1 MSARIEALFE
11 RYHGHVVPRAFNGGF
26 ITLSFAVSL
35 IGAASTLEL
44 LNRRTSPKGKFN
56 HLLLVSSA
64 VTMGGIAIWCM
75 HFIGNR
81 AIDLADGEPELQ
93 IAYSSGFTALS
104 FFVPIAV
111 LLAAFVAVG
120 INNTVSWW
128 RVCIGGVLA
137 GAAICGMHY
146 LGNNSIDNYI
156 CIYNPINVVG
166 AALIAVAASIVAL
179 ALFFVFR
186 AAWTTSWWKRA
197 ACSVVLAGAVS
208 GMHWCAATGTE
219 YQLVRLNT
227 GSNELSRNTT
237 VIVVIC
243 LSIGACFVMGGT
255 AIYTARIM
263 RRYASKAQQVVI
275 AAAVFDKHNRI
286 LVNPDGLI
294 PTEKITDTFLEK
306 NASDT
311 FSIAHPLFLW
321 MFQASRNWSGIST
334 LVGGMSNH
342 LAHLPRRGR
351 DRDSRAGI
359 QLINEHG
366 ELIDNYDVI
375 FRELFCV
382 AAAGLAEKMKEHLTS
397 VGLLWDEI
405 LPTGASGERPG
416 HGTSSQQ
423 DGTAARPDGTTRKV
437 KTSSTAAD
445 LAEKG
450 IGRRKHHEF
459 GRGALMFLVRRV
471 QTDRETE
478 RLEAAGYRF
487 AELRQVSN
495 IIGSSMQIKSADF
508 ESKLHN
514 MAAYANENNQL
525 EPGVHMGF
533 FGIRAR
539 VGSYGFD
546 VAVRKGARHL
556 LPSVQMPIDRIEQW
570 HLDFLRQL
578 DRLTALGMSRRIAS
592 LSNVGTREA
601 HFAAQ
606 LTDSLDALR
615 TWIDDPILN
624 EAILTSTV
632 VTLPANHGP
641 GDAAPP
647 QPTSLIAF
655 RLVIPIHVNVT
666 SPKCEFIPLNFFK
679 VHQLV
684 GRHASRN
691 LAFTQSVHREMAPVL
706 QSVPPLEKP
715 APAKHSDKQS
725 RLSSR
730 LRRFGKLSLSHPVDS
745 EGNPIP
751 TVLGR
756 TSSATNSNESSST
769 LKLWSGRRDSDALS
783 PGTSSFEAAPPAYT
797 NHEAGNQSTPFGG
810 IMVSEEIRVEVSNA
824 DDVAHPVA
832 HEATISHRRTPTMMI
847 RRASDSTGNM
857 VVGEQAGTATEE
869 GRSNSNAGVG
879 VGGSG
884 GGGGGIEMRTLQ
896 VAEVRTKVHAGGAT
910 QTSNV
915 EAERMNEAPTFVDEL
930 FAISIENR

>member
-1 MSARIEALFE
+1 MPATTEDLFAE
-11 RYHGHVVPRAFNGGF
+11 YHGQVVPRAFNGGF

-81 AIDLADGEPELQ
+81 AIDLANGEPELQ

-166 AALIAVAASIVAL
+166 AALIAVAASMVAL

-186 AAWTTSWWKRA
+186 AAWTTCWWKRA

-219 YQLVRLNT
+219 YQLVRLNV

-263 RRYASKAQQVVI
+263 RRYASKAQQVVL

-306 NASDT
+306 NASDN

-334 LVGGMSNH
+334 LIGGMTNH
-342 LAHLPRRGR
+342 LAYLPRRGR

-416 HGTSSQQ
+416 HETSSQQ
-423 DGTAARPDGTTRKV
+423 DVDTILRPDGSLRKV
-437 KTSSTAAD
+437 EATSNSDD

-450 IGRRKHHEF
+450 IGRRKAHEF
-459 GRGALMFLVRRV
+459 GRGSLMFLVRRV
-471 QTDRETE
+471 QTDREIE

-495 IIGSSMQIKSADF
+495 IIASSMQIQSRDLAT
-508 ESKLHN
+508 KLQN
-514 MAAYANENNQL
+514 MVSYVNDNNQL
-525 EPGVHMGF
+525 EPGVHVGF

-556 LPSVQMPIDRIEQW
+556 LPSVQMPIDRVEPW
-570 HLDFLRQL
+570 HLDFLHQL
-578 DRLTALGMSRRIAS
+578 DRLTTLGVSRRIAS
-592 LSNVGTREA
+592 MSNLCTRETL
-601 HFAAQ
+601 FATQ
-606 LTDSLDALR
+606 LTESIDALR
-615 TWIDDPILN
+615 TWIDDPIFN

-632 VTLPANHGP
+632 VTLPADKGS
-641 GDAAPP
+641 AL

-655 RLVIPIHVNVT
+655 RLVIPIHVIFS
-666 SPKCEFIPLNFFK
+666 SPKCDFVPLNFFK

-684 GRHASRN
+684 GRDASRH
-691 LAFTQSVHREMAPVL
+691 LAFTQSVHRELAPVV
-706 QSVPPLEKP
+706 QSVPLEKP
-715 APAKHSDKQS
+715 SPAMTRDGKS
-725 RLSSR
+725 RFSSR
-730 LRRFGKLSLSHPVDS
+730 LRNLGRFALSRPVDS
-745 EGNPIP
+745 EGNPIS
-751 TVLGR
+751 TALGR
-756 TSSATNSNESSST
+756 SSSRTNSNASSST
-769 LKLWSGRRDSDALS
+769 LKLWTGRRDSDPMS
-783 PGTSSFEAAPPAYT
+783 PGTSSFDGPPPTYSNNEAA
-797 NHEAGNQSTPFGG
+797 NQSSPFGG
-810 IMVSEEIRVEVSNA
+810 IMVSEEIRVEIHKADEMAHSGSHDVGVSN
-824 DDVAHPVA
+824 
-832 HEATISHRRTPTMMI
+832 RRTPTMLG
-847 RRASDSTGNM
+847 RRASDSPGNI
-857 VVGEQAGTATEE
+857 AGSIGCDQTAAVNDDCR
-869 GRSNSNAGVG
+869 GPSAS
-879 VGGSG
+879 GSA
-884 GGGGGIEMRTLQ
+884 IEMRTLQ
-896 VAEVRTKVHAGGAT
+896 VAEVRTNVHAGSGM
-910 QTSNV
+910 QSSNV
-915 EAERMNEAPTFVDEL
+915 ESERVNDVPTFVDEL
-930 FAISIENR
+930 FTIAIESR

>member
-1 MSARIEALFE
+1 
-11 RYHGHVVPRAFNGGF
+11 
-26 ITLSFAVSL
+26 
-35 IGAASTLEL
+35 
-44 LNRRTSPKGKFN
+44 
-56 HLLLVSSA
+56 
-64 VTMGGIAIWCM
+64 MGGIAIWCM

-128 RVCIGGVLA
+128 RVCVGGVLA

-146 LGNNSIDNYI
+146 LGNNSIDNYV
-156 CIYNPINVVG
+156 CIYNPVNVVG

-263 RRYASKAQQVVI
+263 RRYASKAQQVVL

-286 LVNPDGLI
+286 LVNPDGLV

-334 LVGGMSNH
+334 LVGGMANH

-351 DRDSRAGI
+351 DRDTRAGI

-366 ELIDNYDVI
+366 ELIENYDVI

-416 HGTSSQQ
+416 HEKEVPVL
-423 DGTAARPDGTTRKV
+423 RPDGTVRKV
-437 KTSSTAAD
+437 EATSNSVD

-450 IGRRKHHEF
+450 VGRRRHHEF
-459 GRGALMFLVRRV
+459 GRGSLMFLVRRV
-471 QTDRETE
+471 QTDREIE

-495 IIGSSMQIKSADF
+495 IIGTSMQIKSADL
-508 ESKLHN
+508 ESKLQN
-514 MAAYANENNQL
+514 MAAYVSDNNQL
-525 EPGVHMGF
+525 EPGVHLGF

-546 VAVRKGARHL
+546 VAVRRGARNL
-556 LPSVQMPIDRIEQW
+556 LPSVQMPLDRIEQW

-578 DRLTALGMSRRIAS
+578 DRLTALGMSRRMAS

-615 TWIDDPILN
+615 AWIDDPIFN
-624 EAILTSTV
+624 DAILTSTV
-632 VTLPANHGP
+632 VTLPP
-641 GDAAPP
+641 SQAADEDSSLP
-647 QPTSLIAF
+647 PTSLIVF
-655 RLVIPIHVNVT
+655 RLVIPIHVNFT

-684 GRHASRN
+684 GREASRH
-691 LAFTQSVHREMAPVL
+691 LAFTQSVHRELAPVL
-706 QSVPPLEKP
+706 QSVPLEKP
-715 APAKHSDKQS
+715 SPAMHSRRQS
-725 RLSSR
+725 RISSR
-730 LRRFGKLSLSHPVDS
+730 ILRFGKPSPAHPVDS

-756 TSSATNSNESSST
+756 SSSRSGSNESSST
-769 LKLWSGRRDSDALS
+769 LKLWSGRRDSEGMS
-783 PGTSSFEAAPPAYT
+783 PGTLSFETAPPAYT
-797 NHEAGNQSTPFGG
+797 NHEAGNQSSAFGG

-824 DDVAHPVA
+824 DDTAAQEVNP
-832 HEATISHRRTPTMMI
+832 SHRRTPTMMD
-847 RRASDSTGNM
+847 RRASEHPGSMPGGM
-857 VVGEQAGTATEE
+857 GVEPAGAERHN
-869 GRSNSNAGVG
+869 GRSNSTS
-879 VGGSG
+879 SG
-884 GGGGGIEMRTLQ
+884 AIEMRTLQ
-896 VAEVRTKVHAGGAT
+896 VAEVRTNVHAGRGTQGSNAGADRVNDAT
-910 QTSNV
+910 
-915 EAERMNEAPTFVDEL
+915 TFVDEL
-930 FAISIENR
+930 FTIAIGSR

>member
-1 MSARIEALFE
+1 MSATIEDLFAE
-11 RYHGHVVPRAFNGGF
+11 YHGHVVPRAFNGGF

-56 HLLLVSSA
+56 HLLLISSA

-128 RVCIGGVLA
+128 RVAIGGVLA

-156 CIYNPINVVG
+156 CIYNPVNVIG

-186 AAWTTSWWKRA
+186 AAWTNSWWKRA
-197 ACSVVLAGAVS
+197 ACAVVLAGAVS

-263 RRYASKAQQVVI
+263 RRYASKAQQVVL
-275 AAAVFDKHNRI
+275 AAAVFDKHGRI
-286 LVNPDGLI
+286 LVNPDGLV

-306 NASDT
+306 NANDN
-311 FSIAHPLFLW
+311 FSISHPLFLW

-334 LVGGMSNH
+334 LVGGMTNH

-366 ELIDNYDVI
+366 ELIENYDVI

-382 AAAGLAEKMKEHLTS
+382 AAAGLAEKMKEHLTA

-416 HGTSSQQ
+416 VEGGRLQEIDTVVNL
-423 DGTAARPDGTTRKV
+423 DGTVRKAE
-437 KTSSTAAD
+437 TPASNED

-450 IGRRKHHEF
+450 IGNRKPHEF
-459 GRGALMFLVRRV
+459 GRGSLMFLVRRV
-471 QTDRETE
+471 QTDREIE

-487 AELRQVSN
+487 AELRQVSS
-495 IIGSSMQIKSADF
+495 IIGSSMQIKSPDL
-508 ESKLHN
+508 ELKLRN
-514 MAAYANENNQL
+514 MAEYADDNNQL
-525 EPGVHMGF
+525 ESGVHMGF

-539 VGSYGFD
+539 VGGYGFD
-546 VAVRKGARHL
+546 VLVRRGARNL
-556 LPSVQMPIDRIEQW
+556 LPSTQLPIDRIETW
-570 HLDFLRQL
+570 HLDVLRQL
-578 DRLTALGMSRRIAS
+578 DRLTTLGVSRRLAS
-592 LSNVGTREA
+592 LNNLGNREA
-601 HFAAQ
+601 LFASQ
-606 LTDSLDALR
+606 LTDCLDTLR
-615 TWIDDPILN
+615 AWIDDPIFN
-624 EAILTSTV
+624 EAIMTTTI
-632 VTLPANHGP
+632 VTLPGNQSIAEGP
-641 GDAAPP
+641 PAR
-647 QPTSLIAF
+647 PTSLITF
-655 RLVIPIHVNVT
+655 RLVIPIHVNV
-666 SPKCEFIPLNFFK
+666 SSSKCEFIPLNFFK

-684 GRHASRN
+684 GRDASRH
-691 LAFTQSVHREMAPVL
+691 LAFTQSVHRELAPVI
-706 QSVPPLEKP
+706 QSVPLETPKP
-715 APAKHSDKQS
+715 AAQSKRQS
-725 RLSSR
+725 RLPSSLRKLGR
-730 LRRFGKLSLSHPVDS
+730 LGSPYPVDS
-745 EGNPIP
+745 DGNPIP

-756 TSSATNSNESSST
+756 SSSTTNSNESSST
-769 LKLWSGRRDSDALS
+769 LKLWSGRRSSDVLS
-783 PGTSSFEAAPPAYT
+783 PGGSSFDAPPAYPS
-797 NHEAGNQSTPFGG
+797 HEPATQPSPFGG
-810 IMVSEEIRVEVSNA
+810 IMVSEEIRVEVHTAGDVGHMVTQDDETSRRPQTILGKHTCDGLGPSMPGKVGIRPEQVASAAEDARGNSSN
-824 DDVAHPVA
+824 
-832 HEATISHRRTPTMMI
+832 
-847 RRASDSTGNM
+847 
-857 VVGEQAGTATEE
+857 GTA
-869 GRSNSNAGVG
+869 
-879 VGGSG
+879 
-884 GGGGGIEMRTLQ
+884 IEMRTLQ
-896 VAEVRTKVHAGGAT
+896 VPEVRTKVHAGGGV
-910 QTSNV
+910 QVSNV
-915 EAERMNEAPTFVDEL
+915 EAERVNDVPTFVDEL
-930 FAISIENR
+930 FTICIESR

>member
-1 MSARIEALFE
+1 MSTSTAMEAMFAK
-11 RYHGHVVPRAFNGGF
+11 YHGEIVPRAFNGGF

-128 RVCIGGVLA
+128 RVAIGGVLA

-156 CIYNPINVVG
+156 CIYNPVNVVG

-255 AIYTARIM
+255 AIYTARMM
-263 RRYASKAQQVVI
+263 RRYASKAQQVVL

-306 NASDT
+306 NASDN
-311 FSIAHPLFLW
+311 FSISHPLFLW

-334 LVGGMSNH
+334 LVGGMANH

-351 DRDSRAGI
+351 DRDTRAGI

-366 ELIDNYDVI
+366 ELIENYDVI

-416 HGTSSQQ
+416 HGTDRQGADAILSP
-423 DGTAARPDGTTRKV
+423 DGTARKV
-437 KTSSTAAD
+437 EAASNVDD
-445 LAEKG
+445 LVEKG
-450 IGRRKHHEF
+450 VSRRKNHEF
-459 GRGALMFLVRRV
+459 GRGSLMFLVRRV
-471 QTDRETE
+471 QTDREIE

-495 IIGSSMQIKSADF
+495 IIGSSMQIKSAEL
-508 ESKLHN
+508 ESKLQN
-514 MAAYANENNQL
+514 MAAYADDNNQL
-525 EPGVHMGF
+525 EPGVHLGF

-546 VAVRKGARHL
+546 VAVRKGARNL
-556 LPSVQMPIDRIEQW
+556 LPSVKMPIDHLESW
-570 HLDFLRQL
+570 HLDLLRQL
-578 DRLTALGMSRRIAS
+578 DRMTTLGMSRKLAS
-592 LSNVGTREA
+592 LSNLNSREM
-601 HFAAQ
+601 HFASQ
-606 LTDSLDALR
+606 LTETLDALR
-615 TWIDDPILN
+615 AWIDDPIFN
-624 EAILTSTV
+624 EAMLTSIV
-632 VTLPANHGP
+632 VTLPANQAP
-641 GDAAPP
+641 GDGKSS

-655 RLVIPIHVNVT
+655 RLVIPIHVNVS
-666 SPKCEFIPLNFFK
+666 SPRCEFVPLNFFK
-679 VHQLV
+679 VHQLT
-684 GRHASRN
+684 GRDASRH
-691 LAFTQSVHREMAPVL
+691 LAFTQSVHRELAPVL
-706 QSVPPLEKP
+706 QSVPLSNPKP
-715 APAKHSDKQS
+715 TVQNKGQS
-725 RLSSR
+725 RLPSR
-730 LRRFGKLSLSHPVDS
+730 LRMLGRLGPSYPVDS

-756 TSSATNSNESSST
+756 SSSRADSNESSST
-769 LKLWSGRRDSDALS
+769 LKLWPGRRNSDPLS
-783 PGTSSFEAAPPAYT
+783 PGTSSFEAPPAYPM
-797 NHEAGNQSTPFGG
+797 NEAIAQPSPFGG
-810 IMVSEEIRVEVSNA
+810 IMVSEEIRVEVHTA
-824 DDVAHPVA
+824 DDVSPCVPHDANK
-832 HEATISHRRTPTMMI
+832 SKRRTPTI
-847 RRASDSTGNM
+847 QVRRASDNPGSSMGPG
-857 VVGEQAGTATEE
+857 GEQVAAGTDD
-869 GRSNSNAGVG
+869 GRVNGAN
-879 VGGSG
+879 GGA
-884 GGGGGIEMRTLQ
+884 IEMRTLQ
-896 VAEVRTKVHAGGAT
+896 VAEVRTNVHAGERT
-910 QTSNV
+910 QSSSNV
-915 EAERMNEAPTFVDEL
+915 EADRVNDLSTFVDEL
-930 FAISIENR
+930 FTIAIEGR

>member
-1 MSARIEALFE
+1 MSTTTEDLFDQ
-11 RYHGHVVPRAFNGGF
+11 YHGHIVPRSFNAGF

-56 HLLLVSSA
+56 HLLLVSAA

-81 AIDLADGEPELQ
+81 AIDLADGEAELQ

-128 RVCIGGVLA
+128 RVAIGGILA

-255 AIYTARIM
+255 AVYTARIM
-263 RRYASKAQQVVI
+263 RRYASKAQQVVL
-275 AAAVFDKHNRI
+275 AAAVFDRHNRI
-286 LVNPDGLI
+286 LVNPDGLV

-306 NASDT
+306 NASDN
-311 FSIAHPLFLW
+311 FSISHPLFLW

-334 LVGGMSNH
+334 LVGGMANH

-366 ELIDNYDVI
+366 ELIENYDII

-382 AAAGLAEKMKEHLTS
+382 AAAGLAEKMKEHITS
-397 VGLLWDEI
+397 IGLLWDEI
-405 LPTGASGERPG
+405 LPTGSSGERSG
-416 HGTSSQQ
+416 LGSSRQQ
-423 DGTAARPDGTTRKV
+423 DVDTIFNPDGTARKV
-437 KTSSTAAD
+437 VVLSNSED

-459 GRGALMFLVRRV
+459 GRGSLMFLVRRV
-471 QTDRETE
+471 QSDREIE

-487 AELRQVSN
+487 AELRQVSS
-495 IIGSSMQIKSADF
+495 IIGSSMQIKTSDL

-514 MAAYANENNQL
+514 MAAYADDNNQL
-525 EPGVHMGF
+525 EPGVHLGF

-539 VGSYGFD
+539 VGGYGFD
-546 VAVRKGARHL
+546 VAVRSGARNL
-556 LPSVQMPIDRIEQW
+556 LPSVKMPMDRIESWQVD
-570 HLDFLRQL
+570 LLRQL
-578 DRLTALGMSRRIAS
+578 DRLTTLGISRRIAS
-592 LSNVGTREA
+592 LSNLSTRELL
-601 HFAAQ
+601 FAS
-606 LTDSLDALR
+606 LLMDSLDALR
-615 TWIDDPILN
+615 TWIDDPIFN
-624 EAILTSTV
+624 EAMLTSTV
-632 VTLPANHGP
+632 VTLPANQAP
-641 GDAAPP
+641 GEGVSSKL
-647 QPTSLIAF
+647 TSLITF
-655 RLVIPIHVNVT
+655 RLVIPIHVNVS
-666 SPKCEFIPLNFFK
+666 SPKCEFVPLNFFK

-684 GRHASRN
+684 GRDASRH
-691 LAFTQSVHREMAPVL
+691 LAFTQSVHRELAPVI
-706 QSVPPLEKP
+706 QSVPLEKP
-715 APAKHSDKQS
+715 RPTAQS
-725 RLSSR
+725 KRQPRFASR
-730 LRRFGKLSLSHPVDS
+730 IRKFGRSNTSYPVDS

-751 TVLGR
+751 SVLGR
-756 TSSATNSNESSST
+756 SSSGTNSNESSST
-769 LKLWSGRRDSDALS
+769 LKLWSARRDSDAMS
-783 PGTSSFEAAPPAYT
+783 PGSSSFDAPPAYP
-797 NHEAGNQSTPFGG
+797 NHETHNQPSPFGG
-810 IMVSEEIRVEVSNA
+810 IMVSEEIRVEVHDA
-824 DDVAHPVA
+824 DDVSNSAA
-832 HEATISHRRTPTMMI
+832 QDTKSRRRTPTMMG
-847 RRASDSTGNM
+847 RRASDTPGSPPGGAGGEQTGAAAEDGRSTGTN
-857 VVGEQAGTATEE
+857 
-869 GRSNSNAGVG
+869 
-879 VGGSG
+879 GGA
-884 GGGGGIEMRTLQ
+884 IEMRTLQ
-896 VAEVRTKVHAGGAT
+896 VAEVRTNVHAGGGV

-915 EAERMNEAPTFVDEL
+915 ASERANDVTTFVDEL
-930 FAISIENR
+930 FTIAIEGR

>member
-1 MSARIEALFE
+1 MSITNEDLFAK
-11 RYHGHVVPRAFNGGF
+11 YHGHIVPRAFNGGF

-81 AIDLADGEPELQ
+81 AIDLADGEAEMQ

-128 RVCIGGVLA
+128 RVAIGGVLA

-156 CIYNPINVVG
+156 CIYNPVNVIG

-186 AAWTTSWWKRA
+186 AAWTNSWWKRA

-243 LSIGACFVMGGT
+243 LASSIGACFVMGGT
-255 AIYTARIM
+255 AVYTARIM
-263 RRYASKAQQVVI
+263 RRYASKAQQVVL
-275 AAAVFDKHNRI
+275 AAAVFDRHGRI
-286 LVNPDGLI
+286 LVNPDGLV
-294 PTEKITDTFLEK
+294 PSEKITDTFLEK
-306 NASDT
+306 NASDN
-311 FSIAHPLFLW
+311 FSVSHPLFLW

-334 LVGGMSNH
+334 LVGGMMNH

-366 ELIDNYDVI
+366 ELIENYDVI

-416 HGTSSQQ
+416 YGANRAYEIESALNS
-423 DGTAARPDGTTRKV
+423 DANAARKV
-437 KTSSTAAD
+437 EVSASGQD

-450 IGRRKHHEF
+450 LGRRRPHEF
-459 GRGALMFLVRRV
+459 GRGSLMFLVRRA
-471 QTDRETE
+471 QTDREIE

-495 IIGSSMQIKSADF
+495 IIGSSMQIKSADL
-508 ESKLHN
+508 ESKLRN
-514 MAAYANENNQL
+514 MAAYADDNNQL
-525 EPGVHMGF
+525 AAGVHMGF

-539 VGSYGFD
+539 VGGYGFD
-546 VAVRKGARHL
+546 VLVRRGARHL
-556 LPSVQMPIDRIEQW
+556 LPSMKMPFDRVEPWQMDI
-570 HLDFLRQL
+570 LRQL
-578 DRLTALGMSRRIAS
+578 DRLTTLG
-592 LSNVGTREA
+592 
-601 HFAAQ
+601 
-606 LTDSLDALR
+606 LTDAIDALR
-615 TWIDDPILN
+615 TWVDEPIFN
-624 EAILTSTV
+624 EAVLTSTIV
-632 VTLPANHGP
+632 SLPSNQGVGEASSSK
-641 GDAAPP
+641 ATA
-647 QPTSLIAF
+647 LIAF
-655 RLVIPIHVNVT
+655 RLVIPIHVNV
-666 SPKCEFIPLNFFK
+666 SSSRCEFIPLNFFK

-684 GRHASRN
+684 GRDASRH
-691 LAFTQSVHREMAPVL
+691 LAFTQSVHRELAPII
-706 QSVPPLEKP
+706 QSVPLEKP
-715 APAKHSDKQS
+715 RPVAQNKKQS
-725 RLSSR
+725 RLPSR
-730 LRRFGKLSLSHPVDS
+730 LRRLGRFGAFYPVDS

-756 TSSATNSNESSST
+756 SSSATNSNESSST
-769 LKLWSGRRDSDALS
+769 LKLWPGRRSSDHAS
-783 PGTSSFEAAPPAYT
+783 PGSCSFDVPPVYPS
-797 NHEAGNQSTPFGG
+797 HEVNQPSAFGG
-810 IMVSEEIRVEVSNA
+810 IMVSEEIRVEIETTGDMA
-824 DDVAHPVA
+824 Q
-832 HEATISHRRTPTMMI
+832 
-847 RRASDSTGNM
+847 STA
-857 VVGEQAGTATEE
+857 Q
-869 GRSNSNAGVG
+869 
-879 VGGSG
+879 
-884 GGGGGIEMRTLQ
+884 
-896 VAEVRTKVHAGGAT
+896 
-910 QTSNV
+910 
-915 EAERMNEAPTFVDEL
+915 D
-930 FAISIENR
+930 

>member
-1 MSARIEALFE
+1 MSTTIEDLFS
-11 RYHGHVVPRAFNGGF
+11 RYHGQVVPRAFNGGF

-128 RVCIGGVLA
+128 RVSVGGVLA

-166 AALIAVAASIVAL
+166 AALIATAASIVAL

-208 GMHWCAATGTE
+208 GMHWCASTGTE

-243 LSIGACFVMGGT
+243 LSVGACCVMGGT
-255 AIYTARIM
+255 AVYTARIM
-263 RRYASKAQQVVI
+263 KRYASKAQQVVL

-294 PTEKITDTFLEK
+294 PSEKITDTFLEK
-306 NASDT
+306 NASDN
-311 FSIAHPLFLW
+311 FNIAHPLFLW

-334 LVGGMSNH
+334 LVGSMANH

-351 DRDSRAGI
+351 DRDTRAGI

-366 ELIDNYDVI
+366 ELIENYDVI

-382 AAAGLAEKMKEHLTS
+382 AAVGLAEKMKEHLTS

-416 HGTSSQQ
+416 HEAGSRQ
-423 DGTAARPDGTTRKV
+423 DASPVLRPDGIIRKV
-437 KTSSTAAD
+437 EASSNSGD

-450 IGRRKHHEF
+450 VGHRRVHEF
-459 GRGALMFLVRRV
+459 GRGSLMFLVRRV
-471 QTDRETE
+471 QTDREIE

-487 AELRQVSN
+487 AELRQVSS
-495 IIGSSMQIKSADF
+495 IIGTSMQIKSADL
-508 ESKLHN
+508 ESKLYN
-514 MAAYANENNQL
+514 MAAYADDDNQL
-525 EPGVHMGF
+525 EPGVHMGL

-570 HLDFLRQL
+570 HLTFLRQL
-578 DRLTALGMSRRIAS
+578 DRLNTLSMSSALAS
-592 LSNVGTREA
+592 MPNVGTREVQ
-601 HFAAQ
+601 FASQ
-606 LTDSLDALR
+606 LMDSLNALR
-615 TWIDDPILN
+615 TWIDDPIFN

-632 VTLPANHGP
+632 VTLPAIQTPNEASQP
-641 GDAAPP
+641 L
-647 QPTSLIAF
+647 PTSLIAF
-655 RLVIPIHVNVT
+655 RLVIPIHVNFI

-684 GRHASRN
+684 GRDTSRH
-691 LAFTQSVHREMAPVL
+691 LAFTQSVHRELAPVL
-706 QSVPPLEKP
+706 QSVPPEKP
-715 APAKHSDKQS
+715 SPALHSRRQS
-725 RLSSR
+725 RYSSR
-730 LRRFGKLSLSHPVDS
+730 FYSFSGPNSLHPVDS
-745 EGNPIP
+745 DGKPIS

-756 TSSATNSNESSST
+756 SSMGTHSNESSST
-769 LKLWSGRRDSDALS
+769 LKLWTAGRDSDAMS
-783 PGTSSFEAAPPAYT
+783 PGASSFDAAPPAYT
-797 NHEAGNQSTPFGG
+797 NHEPVSQSTPFGG

-824 DDVAHPVA
+824 DDITHMAAP
-832 HEATISHRRTPTMMI
+832 EARALHRRTPTLMD
-847 RRASDSTGNM
+847 RRASEPLGNI
-857 VVGEQAGTATEE
+857 VANVDGEMDEVARDDR
-869 GRSNSNAGVG
+869 RSNSTS
-879 VGGSG
+879 SG
-884 GGGGGIEMRTLQ
+884 AIEMRTLQ
-896 VAEVRTKVHAGGAT
+896 VAEVRTDVHAGGGT
-910 QTSNV
+910 QSSNV
-915 EAERMNEAPTFVDEL
+915 AVDRVNDVATFVDQL
-930 FAISIENR
+930 FTIAIEGR

>member
-1 MSARIEALFE
+1 MSANISALHEDLFA
-11 RYHGHVVPRAFNGGF
+11 RYHGQVVPRAFNGGF

-81 AIDLADGEPELQ
+81 AIDLADGEPVLQ

-156 CIYNPINVVG
+156 CIYNPVNVVG

-227 GSNELSRNTT
+227 GTNELSRNTT

-263 RRYASKAQQVVI
+263 RRYASKAQQVVL

-286 LVNPDGLI
+286 LVNPDGLV
-294 PTEKITDTFLEK
+294 PTEKITDAFLEK

-334 LVGGMSNH
+334 LVGGMANH
-342 LAHLPRRGR
+342 LAHLPKRGR

-366 ELIDNYDVI
+366 ELIENYDVI

-416 HGTSSQQ
+416 HDTSSQHEA
-423 DGTAARPDGTTRKV
+423 GPVLRPDRTTRKV
-437 KTSSTAAD
+437 EASSNSVD

-450 IGRRKHHEF
+450 VGRRRPHEF
-459 GRGALMFLVRRV
+459 GRGSLMFLVRHV
-471 QTDRETE
+471 QTDREIE

-495 IIGSSMQIKSADF
+495 IIGTSMQIKSADL

-514 MAAYANENNQL
+514 MAAYANDNNQL

-556 LPSVQMPIDRIEQW
+556 LPSVQMPLDRIEPW

-578 DRLTALGMSRRIAS
+578 DRLTTLGMSRRMAS

-601 HFAAQ
+601 HFASQ

-615 TWIDDPILN
+615 TWIDDPIFN

-632 VTLPANHGP
+632 VTLPAVQAP
-641 GDAAPP
+641 GEPAPSL
-647 QPTSLIAF
+647 PTSLIAF
-655 RLVIPIHVNVT
+655 RLVIPIHVNFT

-684 GRHASRN
+684 GREASRH
-691 LAFTQSVHREMAPVL
+691 LAFTQSVHRELAPVL
-706 QSVPPLEKP
+706 QSVPLEKP
-715 APAKHSDKQS
+715 SPARHSRRQS
-725 RLSSR
+725 RLPSR
-730 LRRFGKLSLSHPVDS
+730 ILRLGRLSPSHPVDS

-756 TSSATNSNESSST
+756 SSSRTNSNESSST
-769 LKLWSGRRDSDALS
+769 LKLWTGRRDSDGMS
-783 PGTSSFEAAPPAYT
+783 PGTSSFDAAPPAYT
-797 NHEAGNQSTPFGG
+797 NHEAGNQSSPFGG

-824 DDVAHPVA
+824 EDVVHTVA
-832 HEATISHRRTPTMMI
+832 HEASASHRRTPTMLG
-847 RRASDSTGNM
+847 RRASETPGNM
-857 VVGEQAGTATEE
+857 PGTMGVEQPGAARED
-869 GRSNSNAGVG
+869 GRSNSTS
-879 VGGSG
+879 SG
-884 GGGGGIEMRTLQ
+884 AIEMRTLQ
-896 VAEVRTKVHAGGAT
+896 VAEVRTNVHAGGGT
-910 QTSNV
+910 QSLNV
-915 EAERMNEAPTFVDEL
+915 GVDRVSGGPTFVDEL
-930 FAISIENR
+930 FTIAIESR

>member
-1 MSARIEALFE
+1 MSTKTEELFD
-11 RYHGHVVPRAFNGGF
+11 RYHGQVVPRSFNGGF

-81 AIDLADGEPELQ
+81 AIDLADGESEMQ

-128 RVCIGGVLA
+128 RVCVGGVLA

-243 LSIGACFVMGGT
+243 LSIGACCVMGGT
-255 AIYTARIM
+255 AVYTARIM
-263 RRYASKAQQVVI
+263 KRYASKAQQVVL

-286 LVNPDGLI
+286 LVNPDGLV
-294 PTEKITDTFLEK
+294 PSEKITDTFIEK
-306 NASDT
+306 NASDN
-311 FSIAHPLFLW
+311 FNIAHPLFLW

-334 LVGGMSNH
+334 LVGSMANH
-342 LAHLPRRGR
+342 LAHLPRHGR
-351 DRDSRAGI
+351 DRDTRAGI

-366 ELIDNYDVI
+366 ELIENYDVI

-382 AAAGLAEKMKEHLTS
+382 AAVGLADKMKEHLTS
-397 VGLLWDEI
+397 VGMLWDEI
-405 LPTGASGERPG
+405 LSTGASGERPG
-416 HGTSSQQ
+416 HDAGSHQ
-423 DGTAARPDGTTRKV
+423 DAAPVLRPDGIKRNV
-437 KTSSTAAD
+437 VASGNIVD

-450 IGRRKHHEF
+450 VGHRVFHEF
-459 GRGALMFLVRRV
+459 GRGSLMFLVRRV
-471 QTDRETE
+471 QTDREIE

-487 AELRQVSN
+487 AELRQVSS
-495 IIGSSMQIKSADF
+495 IIGASMQIKSADL
-508 ESKLHN
+508 ESKLYN
-514 MAAYANENNQL
+514 MAAYADDNNQL
-525 EPGVHMGF
+525 EPGVHMGL

-570 HLDFLRQL
+570 HLNFLRQL
-578 DRLTALGMSRRIAS
+578 DRLNTLSMSRALAS
-592 LSNVGTREA
+592 MSNVGTREVQ
-601 HFAAQ
+601 FASQ
-606 LTDSLDALR
+606 LMDSLNALR
-615 TWIDDPILN
+615 TWIDDPIFN

-632 VTLPANHGP
+632 VTLPAIQTP
-641 GDAAPP
+641 DEASPP
-647 QPTSLIAF
+647 LPTSLIAF
-655 RLVIPIHVNVT
+655 RLVIPIHVNFT

-684 GRHASRN
+684 GRDTSRQ
-691 LAFTQSVHREMAPVL
+691 LAFTQSVHRELAPVL
-706 QSVPPLEKP
+706 QSVPPEKP
-715 APAKHSDKQS
+715 SPALHGKSQS
-725 RLSSR
+725 RYSTRFYSFSR
-730 LRRFGKLSLSHPVDS
+730 PNSLHPVDS
-745 EGNPIP
+745 EGKPIS

-756 TSSATNSNESSST
+756 SSMGTHSNESTST
-769 LKLWSGRRDSDALS
+769 LKLWRVGRDSDAMS
-783 PGTSSFEAAPPAYT
+783 PGTSSFDAAPPAYT
-797 NHEAGNQSTPFGG
+797 NHEPASQSSPFGG

-824 DDVAHPVA
+824 DDVAVPDA
-832 HEATISHRRTPTMMI
+832 HTHLRTPTLMD
-847 RRASDSTGNM
+847 RRASEPLGNM
-857 VVGEQAGTATEE
+857 VANAGGEADE
-869 GRSNSNAGVG
+869 GAREGERSNST
-879 VGGSG
+879 SG
-884 GGGGGIEMRTLQ
+884 GAIEMRTLQ
-896 VAEVRTKVHAGGAT
+896 VAEVRTNVHAGAGT
-910 QTSNV
+910 QSSNV
-915 EAERMNEAPTFVDEL
+915 AVDRVNDVATFVDQL
-930 FAISIENR
+930 FTIAIEGR

>member
-1 MSARIEALFE
+1 MSTTIEDLFA
-11 RYHGHVVPRAFNGGF
+11 RYHSQVVPRAFNGGF

-146 LGNNSIDNYI
+146 LGNNSIDNYV

-243 LSIGACFVMGGT
+243 LSIGACCVMGGT
-255 AIYTARIM
+255 AVYTARIM
-263 RRYASKAQQVVI
+263 KRYASKAQQVVL

-286 LVNPDGLI
+286 LVNPDGLV
-294 PTEKITDTFLEK
+294 PSEKITDTFLEK
-306 NASDT
+306 NASDN
-311 FSIAHPLFLW
+311 FNVAHPLFLW
-321 MFQASRNWSGIST
+321 MFQASRNWPGIST
-334 LVGGMSNH
+334 LVGGMANH
-342 LAHLPRRGR
+342 LAHLPRCGR
-351 DRDSRAGI
+351 DRDTRAGI
-359 QLINEHG
+359 QLINDHG
-366 ELIDNYDVI
+366 ELIENYDVI

-382 AAAGLAEKMKEHLTS
+382 AAVGLAEKMKEHLTS
-397 VGLLWDEI
+397 VGVLWDEI

-416 HGTSSQQ
+416 YDTGSR
-423 DGTAARPDGTTRKV
+423 DAAPVLRPDGVVRKV
-437 KTSSTAAD
+437 EASSISPD
-445 LAEKG
+445 LTEKG
-450 IGRRKHHEF
+450 ISHRGFHEF
-459 GRGALMFLVRRV
+459 GRGSLMFLVRRV
-471 QTDRETE
+471 QTGREIE

-495 IIGSSMQIKSADF
+495 IIGTSMQIKSAEL
-508 ESKLHN
+508 ESKLYN
-514 MAAYANENNQL
+514 MAAYADDNNQL

-546 VAVRKGARHL
+546 VAVQRGARHL

-570 HLDFLRQL
+570 HLDFLRPL
-578 DRLTALGMSRRIAS
+578 DRLNTISVTKALAS
-592 LSNVGTREA
+592 LGTVDSREA
-601 HFAAQ
+601 QFASYLAE
-606 LTDSLDALR
+606 SLDTLR
-615 TWIDDPILN
+615 TWIDDPIFS
-624 EAILTSTV
+624 EAVLTSTV
-632 VTLPANHGP
+632 VTLPAIQVP
-641 GDAAPP
+641 DEPSPP
-647 QPTSLIAF
+647 LPTSLIVF
-655 RLVIPIHVNVT
+655 RLVIPIHVNFT

-684 GRHASRN
+684 GRDTSRH
-691 LAFTQSVHREMAPVL
+691 LAFTQSVHRELAPVL
-706 QSVPPLEKP
+706 QSVPSEKP
-715 APAKHSDKQS
+715 SPALNSRRHS
-725 RLSSR
+725 RYSSR
-730 LRRFGKLSLSHPVDS
+730 FASFARPNSMCPMDS
-745 EGNPIP
+745 EGKP
-751 TVLGR
+751 VSAALGR
-756 TSSATNSNESSST
+756 SSMGTHSNGSSST
-769 LKLWSGRRDSDALS
+769 LKLWTAGRNSDARS
-783 PGTSSFEAAPPAYT
+783 PGALSFDAAPPAYT
-797 NHEAGNQSTPFGG
+797 NHEPANQSSPFGG

-824 DDVAHPVA
+824 DDITQAAVS
-832 HEATISHRRTPTMMI
+832 EARTLHRRTPTLMD
-847 RRASDSTGNM
+847 RRVSETLANM
-857 VVGEQAGTATEE
+857 VPSSGDESDETPRED
-869 GRSNSNAGVG
+869 GRSNSTSTSS
-879 VGGSG
+879 SG
-884 GGGGGIEMRTLQ
+884 AIEMRTLQ
-896 VAEVRTKVHAGGAT
+896 VAEVRTNVHAGDGMLGSNGAV
-910 QTSNV
+910 NRV
-915 EAERMNEAPTFVDEL
+915 NDVPTFVDQL
-930 FAISIENR
+930 FTIAIEGR